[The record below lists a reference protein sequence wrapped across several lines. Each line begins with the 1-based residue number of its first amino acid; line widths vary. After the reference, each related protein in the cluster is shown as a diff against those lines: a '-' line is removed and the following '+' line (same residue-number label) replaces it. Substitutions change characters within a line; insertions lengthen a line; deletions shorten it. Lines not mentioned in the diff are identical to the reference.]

1 MYDTDLSRR
10 DMSVES
16 KTMCGVRLII
26 CHLKM
31 QYTLDVDRR
40 RRSKVASRS
49 KVSKAALKI

>member
-1 MYDTDLSRR
+1 
-10 DMSVES
+10 MSVES

-31 QYTLDVDRR
+31 QYTLDDVDRGR

-49 KVSKAALKI
+49 KVSKLL

>member
-26 CHLKM
+26 SNLSS
-31 QYTLDVDRR
+31 QNAIY
-40 RRSKVASRS
+40 SRCR
-49 KVSKAALKI
+49 

>member
-31 QYTLDVDRR
+31 QYTLDVDRGR

-49 KVSKAALKI
+49 KVSKLL